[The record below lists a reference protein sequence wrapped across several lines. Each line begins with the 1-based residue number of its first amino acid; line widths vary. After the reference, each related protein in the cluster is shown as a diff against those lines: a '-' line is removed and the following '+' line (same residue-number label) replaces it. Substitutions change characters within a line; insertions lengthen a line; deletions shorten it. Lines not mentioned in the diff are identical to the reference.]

1 MKRKDLVKLLKNIPR
16 NDEVLVNG
24 KEVDMTIS
32 WDSKTGKYTA
42 NLTEGEDAAE
52 NKSDN

>member
-1 MKRKDLVKLLKNIPR
+1 MKRKDLVKLLKSIPR

-32 WDSKTGKYTA
+32 WDSQTKRYTV

-52 NKSDN
+52 NQANN

>member
-42 NLTEGEDAAE
+42 NLTEGQTAAE
-52 NKSDN
+52 ESPKN